1 MMRTQQSELCFEAKF
16 TYSVSKCAHPH
27 FLFWKEPEPHFLHMK
42 TQAHGSACMY
52 KETLILE
59 ALCFPN

>member
-1 MMRTQQSELCFEAKF
+1 MMRTQHSELCFEAKF

-42 TQAHGSACMY
+42 TQHMEVLVCIKRHS
-52 KETLILE
+52 
-59 ALCFPN
+59 F